1 MMARSLAFLSLAL
14 TIASAGV
21 AWVRAPAAADNASA
35 LSPSELA
42 SAAAA
47 VYLRENRGVI
57 GYQRHL
63 VQQTTAP
70 ANNDLFVSDGK
81 FVWRDGAFAKM
92 KFFLVTDNGRA
103 LSQADVDKRTAES
116 NEGWTSGKAMFR
128 EPFEPGH
135 LGDYTYDASG
145 EAGVC
150 SSTAIAVRFT
160 SKLRDQQHGDGTM
173 CIDVASKHALLLKF
187 VPAEL
192 PPHASTATV
201 TETLGEALP
210 GTWHVVK
217 VEEHYGGQ
225 VLFIRGT
232 LDVTVDY
239 KDFRRFET
247 IDAGLAALGSN

>member
-1 MMARSLAFLSLAL
+1 MMARILAFLFLAS
-14 TIASAGV
+14 IVAGRGIV
-21 AWVRAPAAADNASA
+21 FGPAAAVAGSGPD
-35 LSPSELA
+35 LSPSEVA

-81 FVWRDGAFAKM
+81 FVWRDGVFAKM
-92 KFFLVTDNGRA
+92 KFFLVTDNGSA
-103 LSQADVDKRTAES
+103 LSQADVDKRTGES
-116 NEGWTSGKAMFR
+116 NDGWTSGKAMFR

-135 LGDYTYDASG
+135 LSDYTYDISG
-145 EAGVC
+145 EAGAC
-150 SSTAIAVRFT
+150 SSAATAVRFT
-160 SKLRDQQHGDGTM
+160 SKLRDRWHGDGTM
-173 CIDVASKHALLLKF
+173 CVDMATKHALLLKF

-217 VEEHYGGQ
+217 VAEHYSGQ
-225 VLFIRGT
+225 VLFIHGT
-232 LDVTVDY
+232 LDVTADY
-239 KDFRRFET
+239 KDFRRFDT
-247 IDAGLAALGSN
+247 IDAGLASLGSN